1 MHESKSFNKHPAN
14 KTMYHALIESL
25 IVDEDDIDQEVVD
38 LIKHKKRPYDDEDRD
53 QDRPARSDQG
63 LKKRKSNDDSQPS
76 KRPKSTDT
84 EMPLNHGDN
93 TENTDVQ
100 PDVEDVIKD
109 DWFKK
114 PSRPPTSDSEWIQGK
129 LVDNEPT
136 QTWFNDLENA
146 KKPLLTFNELM
157 STLIDFSIFAMN
169 HLKIR
174 NLTKADLVGPVYN
187 LLKGTKL
194 IPLQESQGRLFV
206 LVNFFFN
213 NDLEYLRGGSTDRKY
228 TTSTT
233 KTKAAKYD
241 VEGFEDMV
249 PYLWSPLK
257 KSRHDVYSTK
267 TILSVT
273 SVTIDE
279 WYGYGHLKEI
289 IMRKADPKL
298 YKFMKGDFPRL
309 HLNDIKD
316 MLLLI
321 AQNMLNNL
329 NDNVI
334 VHLVVGLRMYTRSIV
349 IQSRVEDL

>member
-14 KTMYHALIESL
+14 KTMYHALMESL
-25 IVDEDDIDQEVVD
+25 IVDEDAIDQEVVD

-53 QDRPARSDQG
+53 QHPPARSDQG

-84 EMPLNHGDN
+84 DMPLNHEDD
-93 TENTDVQ
+93 TENTDAQ
-100 PDVEDVIKD
+100 PDAEAVTKD

-114 PSRPPTSDSEWIQGK
+114 PSRPPTPDSEWIQGK
-129 LVDNEPT
+129 SVDNEPT

-146 KKPLLTFNELM
+146 EKPPLTFNELM

-174 NLTKADLVGPVYN
+174 NLTKADLVGPIYN
-187 LLKGTKL
+187 LLKGTCK
-194 IPLQESQGRLFV
+194 SRLFV
-206 LVNFFFN
+206 LANFFFN

-233 KTKAAKYD
+233 KIKAGKYE

-249 PYLWSPLK
+249 PYLWSLLKVAYEK
-257 KSRHDVYSTK
+257 KSRHDVYSMK

-289 IMRKADPKL
+289 IMRRADQKL
-298 YKFMKGDFPRL
+298 YKFMEGDFSRL

-329 NDNVI
+329 NDNII